1 MSLLETQ
8 LVSTAHRLEHGDGV
22 SHEIEYTLWRDLIP
36 AGSAYYYIKCYRQSR
51 RGASPAEA
59 ELEIADGLGNDAD
72 LAAAV
77 FSRLVAAADPP
88 HPVHL
93 KDIIRDAVIEY
104 AAEVEAGEAVGTLVQ

>member
-1 MSLLETQ
+1 MSFLETQ
-8 LVSTAHRLEHGDGV
+8 LVTTAHRREHGDGV

-36 AGSAYYYIKCYRQSR
+36 AGSAYYYIKCYRESR
-51 RGASPAEA
+51 RGASPVET
-59 ELEIADGLGNDAD
+59 ELEIADGLGNDAN

-77 FSRLVAAADPP
+77 FSRLVAAAEPP

-104 AAEVEAGEAVGTLVQ
+104 GAEVGAGEAIGTCVQ